1 MKPPNTEH
9 QRRPLHAVV
18 RLHDQQGPRMRIIGR
33 VGSND
38 LLKRDSTSSS
48 ARLEKVSRRPFSLT
62 ASASAPRPA
71 TEL

>member
-1 MKPPNTEH
+1 
-9 QRRPLHAVV
+9 
-18 RLHDQQGPRMRIIGR
+18 MRIIGR